1 MCAPGRVQRFGISSE
16 PALTSG
22 KGSVF
27 ATGLSAAGRLVSG
40 MRAPKFYG
48 QPLVAWT
55 PALNAVA
62 YEVQWSKKAYPFK
75 PVGAHFT
82 LATSQVLELRPGTW
96 YYRVRGYDYNLPAGS
111 QEMGWTSPTKI
122 VVAAPKLRIT
132 R

>member
-1 MCAPGRVQRFGISSE
+1 
-16 PALTSG
+16 
-22 KGSVF
+22 
-27 ATGLSAAGRLVSG
+27 

-55 PALNAVA
+55 PAVNATA
-62 YEVQWSKKAYPFK
+62 YELQWSKKSYPFR

-111 QEMGWTSPTKI
+111 QEMAWTSPTKI
-122 VVAAPKLRIT
+122 VVAAPQFQIK
-132 R
+132 